1 MSNWLR
7 ALIGGGLQGIETA
20 YAERNRMAEEDI
32 ERLEPRFS
40 AYQQNIRPQFET
52 DADVDKF
59 MESIAGEA
67 RMPRSQ
73 RAMGSMEEELR
84 QAVPSQA
91 ERQTALMATPNL
103 AWMPESQVLSRMEAL
118 GMPVNQGSQ
127 TITRTSPPSPVDRPL
142 PLAGGGGPAGDMAQ
156 PGLIEAQMRPP
167 LTPVQPD
174 TFTTGP
180 APGSTLAQVQAMQKE
195 MQESTQGQ
203 YGFTRGLQ
211 RDEDLADNLAEAR
224 QHYGPGGPG
233 EMQMHAEITQQV
245 NLYNRMAPLE
255 QKDFFIR
262 LGMSTDEAVDQAQRL
277 AVMNEEQRMKTLYP
291 RLLEA
296 GMMAEAQRAA
306 LQTVAF
312 DNQGRMH
319 IVTGPSSQVM
329 GSPGGQLF
337 MGRQPG
343 STQAVSGYPTGMTP
357 QYVPEMEELHNHM
370 ARAFMRAQAVGLE
383 PNTPEHQAFLAMER
397 ENYTSLQEEPERVTD
412 ESQARDYYEATL
424 LDLANVP
431 ARMSTVNEVWGGGAT
446 GFEGHTGPWATGS
459 QFSSDVNEMLGDRAS
474 RMFDS
479 VKPVVPQNA
488 AVQGVEIG
496 TALTD
501 DQKAAVL
508 EKLGLLL
515 MQERQAVQGVTPQ
528 TIKEF
533 VETWFGGEG
542 AREFLASRR
551 DTVKTSEGQAFEE
564 WYSR

>member
-59 MESIAGEA
+59 MESISGEA

-73 RAMGSMEEELR
+73 RALGSMEEQLR

-118 GMPVNQGSQ
+118 GMPVTPASQ
-127 TITRTSPPSPVDRPL
+127 TITRTSPEPVDRPL
-142 PLAGGGGPAGDMAQ
+142 PLAGGGVYRGGLTEDVAQ

-180 APGSTLAQVQAMQKE
+180 TPGSTLAQVQAMQKE

-203 YGFTRGLQ
+203 YGFERRLQ

-245 NLYNRMAPLE
+245 ESYNRMAPLE

-262 LGMSTDEAVDQAQRL
+262 LGMSTDDAVDQAQRL
-277 AVMNEEQRMKTLYP
+277 AVMNEDQRMKTLYP
-291 RLLEA
+291 RLMEA
-296 GMMAEAQRAA
+296 GMLAEAQRAA
-306 LQTVAF
+306 LQTVAY
-312 DNQGRMH
+312 DSQGRMH
-319 IVTGPSSQVM
+319 IVTGPSSRVM
-329 GSPGGQLF
+329 GSPSGQLF
-337 MGRQPG
+337 MQRQPG
-343 STQAVSGYPTGMTP
+343 STQAVSGYQYGMTP
-357 QYVPEMEELHNHM
+357 QYVPAMEEFHNHM
-370 ARAFMRAQAVGLE
+370 ARAFMRAQAVGLV
-383 PNTPEHQAFLAMER
+383 PNTPEHQAFLDMER
-397 ENYTSLQEEPERVTD
+397 ENYASLQEEPERVTD

-424 LDLANVP
+424 LDLGNVP
-431 ARMSTVNEVWGGGAT
+431 ARISARTAQFQPTVT
-446 GFEGHTGPWATGS
+446 GFEARTGS

-515 MQERQAVQGVTPQ
+515 MQERQALQGVTPQ

>member
-59 MESIAGEA
+59 MESISGEA

-73 RAMGSMEEELR
+73 RALGSMEAELR

-91 ERQTALMATPNL
+91 ERESALRATPNL
-103 AWMPESQVLSRMEAL
+103 AWMPESQVLARMEAL

-195 MQESTQGQ
+195 MQESTQAQ
-203 YGFTRGLQ
+203 YGFTREQQ
-211 RDEDLADNLAEAR
+211 RGEDLKDNLAEAR

-329 GSPGGQLF
+329 GSPSGQLF
-337 MGRQPG
+337 MQRQPG
-343 STQAVSGYPTGMTP
+343 STQAVSGYPTRMTP
-357 QYVPEMEELHNHM
+357 QYVSPMEEFHNHM
-370 ARAFMRAQAVGLE
+370 ARAFMRANAAGLE

-397 ENYTSLQEEPERVTD
+397 ENYASLQEEPERVTD

-424 LDLANVP
+424 LDLGNVP
-431 ARMSTVNEVWGGGAT
+431 ARLPPAPPGLGTLVT
-446 GFEGHTGPWATGS
+446 GLESRGRS

-474 RMFDS
+474 WMFDS

-515 MQERQAVQGVTPQ
+515 MQERQATQGVTPQ

-533 VETWFGGEG
+533 VETWFGGGG
-542 AREFLASRR
+542 ARDFLASRR